1 MCCTVDTFN
10 TKIYWDNLCLGQ
22 DLDLSDPEV
31 LARRIQEEEAWISA
45 KSNEGSRSRSGWF
58 EAKLA
63 KVVVDNIRTNKQKME
78 RLDDDIKAMKELQV
92 SECLQR

>member
-1 MCCTVDTFN
+1 M
-10 TKIYWDNLCLGQ
+10 
-22 DLDLSDPEV
+22 
-31 LARRIQEEEAWISA
+31 
-45 KSNEGSRSRSGWF
+45 
-58 EAKLA
+58 A